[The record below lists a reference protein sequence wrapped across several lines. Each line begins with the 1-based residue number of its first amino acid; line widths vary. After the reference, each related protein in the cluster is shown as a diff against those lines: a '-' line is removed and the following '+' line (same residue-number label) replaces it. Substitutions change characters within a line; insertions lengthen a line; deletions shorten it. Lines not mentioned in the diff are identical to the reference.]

1 MIKQESYFEL
11 ETVINE
17 SHKILS
23 LGYTLVSARKIGSG
37 YYLNFQI
44 DEEILEE
51 EPVVTEELTLV
62 TQELVVT
69 EEVIAPKIEEVVE
82 ETLDSSVPQESGEK
96 LEETPKVDETP
107 RTRKSRSKQV

>member
-17 SHKILS
+17 SHKLLS

-44 DEEILEE
+44 EGTLEE
-51 EPVVTEELTLV
+51 ELVVIDELTLV
-62 TQELVVT
+62 T
-69 EEVIAPKIEEVVE
+69 EEFTVPEVVIAPKTEGVVK

-96 LEETPKVDETP
+96 LDETPKVDETP